1 MSDHFIN
8 LTCANC
14 GGQLEV
20 YDDMERFACGYCGSE
35 MLVQRRGGTVALK
48 AITEAIK
55 QVQVG
60 TDKTAAELAIVRL
73 NKDLEK
79 LMADYARLEAQ
90 RSSSSGRAGCAISLF
105 ILLAISMI
113 AMVPEKPGIGIGGL
127 VLLIGLTVLI
137 AKQVVKDKK
146 RSFQML
152 VGVKSKIDQTKQEI
166 DQNRRIV
173 QG

>member
-14 GGQLEV
+14 GGKLEV

-35 MLVQRRGGTVALK
+35 MLVQRRGGTVILK
-48 AITEAIK
+48 AVTEAIHK
-55 QVQVG
+55 VQIG

-73 NKDLEK
+73 NQELEK
-79 LMADYARLEAQ
+79 LKTDYSRMEAQ
-90 RSSSSGRAGCAISLF
+90 RSSSSGKAGCGLVLV

-113 AMVPEKPGIGIGGL
+113 ALVPEKPGFGISAL

-137 AKQVVKDKK
+137 ARQVAKNKN
-146 RSFQML
+146 RWTQTL
-152 VGVKSKIDQTKQEI
+152 AETKSKIDQTEREI
-166 DQNRRIV
+166 DRNRKIV
-173 QG
+173 RG